1 MHRVLFVCRN
11 VRNVV
16 ASQTDFDHQSL
27 AWMQVYMQGDWGE
40 LKGEQRDRGRKGRG
54 GRYWGGR
61 VGGKITLE
69 LEDIDVFKPE
79 RPGSKP

>member
-1 MHRVLFVCRN
+1 
-11 VRNVV
+11 
-16 ASQTDFDHQSL
+16 
-27 AWMQVYMQGDWGE
+27 MQVYMQGDWGE